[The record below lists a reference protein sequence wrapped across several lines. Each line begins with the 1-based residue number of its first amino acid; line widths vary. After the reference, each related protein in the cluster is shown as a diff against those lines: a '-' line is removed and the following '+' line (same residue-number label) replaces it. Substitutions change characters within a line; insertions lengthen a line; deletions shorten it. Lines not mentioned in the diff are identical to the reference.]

1 MIWRDGEKNVISHV
15 FSKPIIQKDMKKII
29 LMLIAVA
36 MLTACDGN
44 KFHVDG
50 TIEGATDTTTLVLE
64 QSSNGE
70 WFIIDSIDVDKNGK
84 FSVSVPAP
92 EVPNIYQLRL
102 GGQSICFPIDSLDHL
117 TINAKLPN
125 FASDYTISG
134 SEHAEQVMKIDKEAM
149 QFAGNKGTAAQMQAW
164 KGQLAKQIVAD
175 PSGIVAYYTINKY
188 IDGKPLFDPLNDND
202 LRIIGAVANSFN
214 SFRPDDPRTDYLVN
228 LLLDGQRRR
237 RAQSAPT
244 DTVYADVTSLIDIK
258 LQDYDGKEY
267 SLSKVAADNRVV
279 LLDFTAY
286 TTDISPQLN
295 KLLHDIYQSYHNR
308 GLAIYQVSLD
318 QDNVA
323 WRQAAQNLPWITV
336 FDPMS
341 INSKNVGAYNVNGI
355 PTTFIIKGGEIV
367 ERVEDASRLK
377 AAVAKYM

>member
-1 MIWRDGEKNVISHV
+1 MKNHAL
-15 FSKPIIQKDMKKII
+15 II
-29 LMLIAVA
+29 LLLTLVT
-36 MLTACDGN
+36 LTACNGN
-44 KFHVDG
+44 KFHVEG
-50 TIEGATDTTTLVLE
+50 TIEGATDSTTLVLE

-70 WFIIDSIDVDKNGK
+70 WMIIDSIEVGKNGK
-84 FSVSVPAP
+84 FDLSATAP
-92 EVPNIYQLRL
+92 EVPSIYQLRL
-102 GGQSICFPIDSLDHL
+102 GGQAICFPIDSLDHL

-134 SEHAEQVMKIDKEAM
+134 SEHAKQVMKIDKEAM
-149 QFAGNKGTAAQMQAW
+149 QFAGGKGTAAQLQAW
-164 KGQLAKQIVAD
+164 KEKLSHQIVAD
-175 PSGIVAYYTINKY
+175 PSGIVAYYAINKY

-228 LLLDGQRRR
+228 VLLDGQRRR
-237 RAQSAPT
+237 RAQSAPS
-244 DTVYADVTSLIDIK
+244 DTVYADVASLIDIK
-258 LQDYDGKEY
+258 LQDYHGKEY

-295 KLLHDIYQSYHNR
+295 KLLNDIYQQYHGK

-323 WRQAAQNLPWITV
+323 WRQAAENLPWITV
-336 FDPMS
+336 FDPRS
-341 INSKNVGAYNVNGI
+341 INSQTVGAYNVTGI
-355 PTTFIIKGGEIV
+355 PTTFIIKGGDIV
-367 ERVEDASRLK
+367 ERVEDPTRLK
-377 AAVAKYM
+377 ATVAKYM

>member
-1 MIWRDGEKNVISHV
+1 
-15 FSKPIIQKDMKKII
+15 MKKII

-84 FSVSVPAP
+84 FSVSAPAP

-164 KGQLAKQIVAD
+164 KDQLAKQIVAD

-341 INSKNVGAYNVNGI
+341 INSKNVGAYNGNGI